1 VNRRQF
7 ISLLGTS
14 AATWSFDVRAQ
25 QSLKKTWR
33 VGVVHTRD
41 DQTDR
46 RNGALEETLAKLGY
60 VQGREVEISVR
71 TVVPTPKNFEDAIT
85 GMLPYVDILVV
96 WSTLGAVAAR
106 NVRTMVPTVFLSVG
120 APVNIGIVQSLAR
133 PGGNMTGVTFE
144 AATETYGKRLQIL
157 KEIAPGLSRV
167 AILQGAGDA
176 NVPYAMSAL
185 EQAAPALGV
194 KLLPMNIKSVD
205 DLEATF
211 LGMRREQAEALI
223 VVAGALTFTGTKQI
237 ANLALQHK
245 LPSCHAFKE
254 AVAAGGLVS
263 LGPDSIAMARQG
275 ATYIDRIIQGTEP
288 ADLPVEQPARYEL
301 HVNLSAAKAL
311 GITVPPSLL
320 VRADEVIE

>member
-1 VNRRQF
+1 
-7 ISLLGTS
+7 
-14 AATWSFDVRAQ
+14 
-25 QSLKKTWR
+25 
-33 VGVVHTRD
+33 
-41 DQTDR
+41 
-46 RNGALEETLAKLGY
+46 
-60 VQGREVEISVR
+60 
-71 TVVPTPKNFEDAIT
+71 VVPTPKNFEDAIT

-106 NVRTMVPTVFLSVG
+106 NVRTTVPTVFLSVG
-120 APVNIGIVQSLAR
+120 APVNIGIVQSLAH

-167 AILQGAGDA
+167 AVLQGAGDA
-176 NVPYAMSAL
+176 NVPFAMSAL

-194 KLLPMNIKSVD
+194 KLLPMDIKSVD
-205 DLEATF
+205 DLEAAF

-223 VVAGALTFTGTKQI
+223 VVAGALTFTGTKEI

-275 ATYIDRIIQGTEP
+275 ATYIDRIMGTEP